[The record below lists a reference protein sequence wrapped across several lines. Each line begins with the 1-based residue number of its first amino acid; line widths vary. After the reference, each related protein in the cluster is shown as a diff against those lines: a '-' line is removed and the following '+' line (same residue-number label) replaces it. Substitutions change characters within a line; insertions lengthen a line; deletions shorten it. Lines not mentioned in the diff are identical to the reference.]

1 MEKKL
6 LEIVNFILIKNNHPI
21 LKTLD
26 KSLNLRDDLG
36 FDSLDLAELTVK
48 IEDSLKVD
56 IFENGFVYTI
66 GDVIKLLV

>member
-6 LEIVNFILIKNNHPI
+6 LEIIDFILIKNNHPP
-21 LKTLD
+21 LEALD

>member
-48 IEDSLKVD
+48 IEDTLKVD